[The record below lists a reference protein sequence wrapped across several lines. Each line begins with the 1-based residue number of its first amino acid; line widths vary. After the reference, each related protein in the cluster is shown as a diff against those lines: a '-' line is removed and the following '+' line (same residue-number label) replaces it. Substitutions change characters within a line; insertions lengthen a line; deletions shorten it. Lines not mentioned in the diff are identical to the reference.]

1 MNRKEQIA
9 MDNAMKEKCT
19 RSSSDEKSLFDGL
32 CDAMIALRTSE
43 DFRKFLIDICSVKEI
58 EAISQRLRVAQLLR
72 KGMNYQQIIAET
84 GASTVTISRVNR
96 CLKYGSGG
104 YDIVLERSDD

>member
-1 MNRKEQIA
+1 MSNALKENKA
-9 MDNAMKEKCT
+9 RGDA
-19 RSSSDEKSLFDGL
+19 DEKSLFEDLCETMTGL
-32 CDAMIALRTSE
+32 KTKE
-43 DFRKFLIDICSVKEI
+43 DFRRFLIDICSAKEI

-72 KGMNYQQIIAET
+72 QGMNYQQIIAET

-104 YDIVLERSDD
+104 YDIVLEGRDD

>member
-1 MNRKEQIA
+1 MSYALKE
-9 MDNAMKEKCT
+9 NKT
-19 RSSSDEKSLFDGL
+19 RCHANEKSLFDDLCEAMTGL
-32 CDAMIALRTSE
+32 KTGE

-72 KGMNYQQIIAET
+72 QGMNYQQIIAET

-104 YDIVLERSDD
+104 YDIVLEERDD